1 MIAVTGAAGRLG
13 VKVATRL
20 AKLGIKQRLIVRDP
34 ARAPKL
40 SGAEVA
46 CASSYGDAI
55 AMGKAL
61 KGVETLF
68 LIAARDKFGILLMSA
83 LKKEAPP
90 PYDRLQQ
97 HNTAI
102 DVAAAVGVKR
112 IVYLSAINA
121 AADATFILG
130 KDHYYTEE
138 HIRTIGVPFTFLRM
152 GLYTDHVPLAV
163 STDFVIRAPAGEGRA
178 AWVTRDDI
186 ADVAVAVLTGNGHE
200 GQVYDITGPEALTM
214 EETAERL
221 SFATGHKITYQ
232 MQTPHEARTLRTT
245 SRLDRFEAE
254 RKAVTGSGLSD
265 FEVEVMVTH
274 FLQIAAGELANVSDT
289 VPKLAGHKAQSLAEF
304 LQQHPE
310 SYQYLLN
317 P

>member
-1 MIAVTGAAGRLG
+1 MIAITGAAGRLG

-20 AKLGIKQRLIVRDP
+20 AKLGVKQRLIVRDP
-34 ARAPKL
+34 ARAPNL

-68 LIAARDKFGILLMSA
+68 LISARDRFGILLMSA
-83 LKKEAPP
+83 LKKETPP

-97 HNTAI
+97 HVTAI

-121 AADATFILG
+121 AADATFILS

-152 GLYTDHVPLAV
+152 SLYTDHVPLAV

-186 ADVAVAVLTGNGHE
+186 ADVAVAVLTENGHE
-200 GQVYDITGPEALTM
+200 GQAYDITGPDTYD
-214 EETAERL
+214 ERNCRAIVVCYWPQNYL
-221 SFATGHKITYQ
+221 SDANSTRR
-232 MQTPHEARTLRTT
+232 ELCVRRVV
-245 SRLDRFEAE
+245 S
-254 RKAVTGSGLSD
+254 TGSKPSD
-265 FEVEVMVTH
+265 
-274 FLQIAAGELANVSDT
+274 G
-289 VPKLAGHKAQSLAEF
+289 P
-304 LQQHPE
+304 
-310 SYQYLLN
+310 
-317 P
+317 